1 MTASAAAATALS
13 LDTLRR
19 QLAAVVNGERPT
31 APGLAT
37 GLPSLD
43 RLLPG
48 NGLPRGRLTEVLGTR
63 SSGRTTL
70 LRQVVATTRRKGG
83 WVAWVDAGRSLAPQD
98 WATVGPAPGADG
110 GTAADGRGGRGGRG
124 GAPLWVVRPPS
135 AARAAWCADVLL
147 RSGAFALVVL
157 DGAPTLSH
165 ATAVRLT
172 RLARDADA
180 ALVILGGEGD
190 GERGGTRLGGA
201 VRLRVER
208 RHVRHVAAHTA
219 ARHARREKRPDIPA
233 VALPLRIRDHSPA
246 PPPPRS
252 TVRSTG
258 DPRPPGASRMH
269 VTIEKG
275 GSHQTMEVGCEVG
288 VARRL
293 CAHPEVP
300 DRRGVAATGGGTG
313 AVGRGG
319 DAAGGAVVAPSRA
332 SSGRRGVRRRA

>member
-1 MTASAAAATALS
+1 MTATAATALS

-19 QLAAVVNGERPT
+19 RLAAVVDGERPT

-37 GLPSLD
+37 GIPALD
-43 RLLPG
+43 LLLPG

-63 SSGRTTL
+63 SSGRTTI
-70 LRQVVATTRRKGG
+70 LRQMVATTRRRGG
-83 WVAWVDAGRSLAPQD
+83 WVAWVDAGRTLAPQD
-98 WATVGPAPGADG
+98 WATAGPAMARGSGGPAGMDDG
-110 GTAADGRGGRGGRG
+110 CGGGRGS
-124 GAPLWVVRPPS
+124 APLWVVRPPS

-157 DGAPTLSH
+157 DGAPVLSH

-180 ALVILGGEGD
+180 ALVVLGGERD

-208 RHVRHVAAHTA
+208 RQVRQHPEA
-219 ARHARREKRPDIPA
+219 PA
-233 VALPLRIRDHSPA
+233 GVRALRIRDHSPA
-246 PPPPRS
+246 PPPSRS
-252 TVRSTG
+252 TVRFTG

-275 GSHQTMEVGCEVG
+275 GSRQSVEVSCDVG

-300 DRRGVAATGGGTG
+300 DRRGVAAAGGGAGT
-313 AVGRGG
+313 VGRGG
-319 DAAGGAVVAPSRA
+319 GAAGGAAVAPSRA
-332 SSGRRGVRRRA
+332 SPGARVGRGARRPA